1 MPESAVAEPPA
12 SSEVI
17 VDTPPNTDGI
27 DEPGFGNLTEAFDKA
42 FPSTAKK
49 PETEPPPAAPAP
61 ETPPPAPEPK
71 ADTPPPT
78 AAASESQPGQQTVP
92 EAIFGDKKEESPVA
106 PEPKIEVPSHI
117 KDPKQIKNFEQMR
130 DLYED
135 AKRKLIAET
144 NEFARKLAEA
154 RATAVDPG
162 IQATI
167 DTLKRE
173 KQELLQIVER
183 KSVEDHPRF
192 RQEITA
198 PRAQA
203 LKEAR
208 QLLEYGNIEP
218 KQLDKALALQ
228 GPAQVEALDEIYGRL
243 PESSKA
249 ELAAA
254 VLQIRRL
261 DNRRED
267 ILKNA
272 SGTAEKLR
280 QQDTIG
286 QHERLQQQEQQML
299 KLADAAVAH
308 LRDKA
313 GFEVFVKSSDPKDG
327 WWNEQ
332 VEERLTDMRRLLT
345 KEADPAQHAL
355 AAGMAVAAPFYRDFA
370 IKMRTENL
378 ALKAELAAIKGAEPR
393 LDGGGE
399 TSVPSDDDSKLT
411 FAESVTR
418 NSGLR

>member
-12 SSEVI
+12 SEII

-42 FPSTAKK
+42 FPSTARK
-49 PETEPPPAAPAP
+49 PEATPPPAAPPAP
-61 ETPPPAPEPK
+61 ETPPAAEPK
-71 ADTPPPT
+71 VEPPPP
-78 AAASESQPGQQTVP
+78 AAAVPETKPEDQTVP
-92 EAIFGDKKEESPVA
+92 EVIFGDKKEEPPAA
-106 PEPKIEVPSHI
+106 PEPEIEVPPGI
-117 KDPKQIKNFEQMR
+117 TKEKDIQSWKQLR
-130 DLYED
+130 TAYETEKK
-135 AKRKLIAET
+135 ARAREAS
-144 NEFARKLAEA
+144 EFTKKLAEA
-154 RATAVDPG
+154 QAAATDPA

-167 DTLKRE
+167 DQLKR
-173 KQELLQIVER
+173 QNLELLQVVER

-203 LKEAR
+203 LKEAH
-208 QLLEYGNIEP
+208 QLLEYGNVEP

-228 GPAQVEALDEIYGRL
+228 GAAQIEALDGIYEKL
-243 PESSKA
+243 PESAKA

-261 DNRRED
+261 DTRREQ
-267 ILKNA
+267 ILQNA

-286 QHERLQQQEQQML
+286 QHERLQQQEQHML

-313 GFEVFVKSSDPKDG
+313 GFEVFVKSDDPKDG

-399 TSVPSDDDSKLT
+399 TSIPSEDDSKLT
-411 FAESVTR
+411 FAESVAR